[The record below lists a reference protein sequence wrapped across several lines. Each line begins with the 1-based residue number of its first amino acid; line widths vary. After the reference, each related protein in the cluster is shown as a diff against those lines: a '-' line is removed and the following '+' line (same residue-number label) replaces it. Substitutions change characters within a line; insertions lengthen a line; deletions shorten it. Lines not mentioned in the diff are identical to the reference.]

1 MKRRVNSKSATN
13 LVELKKQ
20 DESLEEFNKINC
32 PKHYLLRW
40 INHHLKNAG
49 SNKEIK
55 NFGSDLQVIL
65 KLKINQIE
73 ILFPK

>member
-1 MKRRVNSKSATN
+1 MKRRVNSKSTPN
-13 LVELKKQ
+13 LVELKNQ
-20 DESLEEFNKINC
+20 DEALEEFSKINC